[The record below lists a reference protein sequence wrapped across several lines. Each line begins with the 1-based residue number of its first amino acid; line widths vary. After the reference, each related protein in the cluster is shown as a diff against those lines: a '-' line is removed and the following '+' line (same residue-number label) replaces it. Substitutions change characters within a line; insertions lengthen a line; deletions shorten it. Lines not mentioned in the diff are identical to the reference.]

1 MFRIARNSII
11 KTTSPFL
18 SRSLATAAA
27 TATATP
33 TATETSS
40 AKTSQDILPNATK
53 PSEFSIATLRSFPS
67 LEPHS
72 IFPVHNKLINVP
84 LRRDILWLAVVMELD
99 NRRVGASSPPG
110 RSEHKFSRKKLFKQK
125 GTGRARVGDA
135 NSPIRYR
142 GAYALARTAPNDFS
156 TDLPNKTYYLAY
168 RVALSDAFRKGKL
181 FIVGEDSKFTTTYNE
196 KFNDEKNNIKAGDSF
211 DLEIKTSESLAI
223 SKFVKVNDYEKLNLL
238 FIVDDYF
245 KVNNLREAVLRYPS
259 SKLTVLQKDEVEVRD
274 LLKANRIFVE
284 KPAFDYFA
292 AKYTKFV
299 DFDA

>member
-1 MFRIARNSII
+1 MFSLIRSSTII
-11 KTTSPFL
+11 KSSTLSL
-18 SRSLATAAA
+18 SRSLATVSTTVKSAESSPS
-27 TATATP
+27 TTSTTP
-33 TATETSS
+33 VET
-40 AKTSQDILPNATK
+40 LPNAQK

-99 NRRVGASSPPG
+99 NRRVGAANPPG

-135 NSPIRYR
+135 NSPIRDR

-156 TDLPNKTYYLAY
+156 SNLPNKTYYYAY
-168 RVALSDAFRKGKL
+168 RIALSDAFRKGKL
-181 FIVGEDSKFTTTYNE
+181 NIIGKDENFINKYNE
-196 KFNDEKNNIKAGDSF
+196 KLSINESIKPGDSF
-211 DLEIKTSESLAI
+211 DLEIKTTESLAI
-223 SKFVKVNDYEKLNLL
+223 SKFVKVHNFEKLNIL

-245 KVNNLREAVLRYPS
+245 KVSNLRESILRFPS
-259 SKLTVLQKDEVEVRD
+259 SKLNVLQKDEVEVRD
-274 LLKANRIFVE
+274 LLKANKIFVE

-299 DFDA
+299 DFEA